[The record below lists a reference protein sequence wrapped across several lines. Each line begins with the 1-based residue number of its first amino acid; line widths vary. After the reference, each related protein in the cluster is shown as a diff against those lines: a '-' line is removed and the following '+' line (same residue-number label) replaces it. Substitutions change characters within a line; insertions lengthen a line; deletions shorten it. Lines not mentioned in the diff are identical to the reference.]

1 MDARI
6 TLIRCLPERSP
17 SGLHHYQITLVAARR
32 REVLSVLART
42 GASAVRIAR
51 ARLDAPA
58 TPAAA

>member
-6 TLIRCLPERSP
+6 TIVRCLPERSP
-17 SGLHHYQITLVAARR
+17 SGLHHYQITLVDARR

-51 ARLDAPA
+51 ARLDATA